1 MNAADQVWTITDR
14 SAISARVWDDG
25 MVVYDARRD
34 EVRCFDD
41 LTAEVFIEL
50 RSAPRRVSELVS
62 ALSNRLEVAPDAELE
77 ALVREILDNLDS
89 SQLAVPLA

>member
-1 MNAADQVWTITDR
+1 
-14 SAISARVWDDG
+14 